1 MMHRKDDEH
10 FSAHV
15 TVAVSPQF
23 FGWLA
28 GLGRGIK
35 IRYPEDVKEQYR
47 AYLQGIVDDPSPASH
62 SSMRSRRRGRKT
74 YFLILSGYIS

>member
-1 MMHRKDDEH
+1 MTHNNDYITKIIRREVLHRKDDEH

-23 FGWLA
+23 FGWLT

-47 AYLQGIVDDPSPASH
+47 AYLQGIVDD
-62 SSMRSRRRGRKT
+62 
-74 YFLILSGYIS
+74 L